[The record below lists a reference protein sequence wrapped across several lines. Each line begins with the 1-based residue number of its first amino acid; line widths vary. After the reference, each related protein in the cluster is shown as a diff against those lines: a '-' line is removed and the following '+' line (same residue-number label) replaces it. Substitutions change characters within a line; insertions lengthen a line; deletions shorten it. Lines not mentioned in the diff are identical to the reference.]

1 MFLPEWDY
9 YHRFISRPGMI
20 TAKLLSG
27 LNPSA
32 AQTPLYFDPSGIQS
46 F

>member
-1 MFLPEWDY
+1 MFLSEWDY
-9 YHRFISRPGMI
+9 YDRFISRPSTI

-32 AQTPLYFDPSGIQS
+32 AQTTLYFDPSGIQS